1 VFDSSSPVIAQTQ
14 AKITVDFSN
23 ILISPSAL
31 LLLCHFTNN
40 IAASEQ
46 QVIRTLSHIYNRMP
60 QSEHLLTV
68 DTLLRA
74 IQKMQSH
81 SLNNFREMVNDAKLA
96 ERQMFVFNQQQL
108 TFRRAI
114 DFVTDLLVNQI

>member
-1 VFDSSSPVIAQTQ
+1 
-14 AKITVDFSN
+14 
-23 ILISPSAL
+23 
-31 LLLCHFTNN
+31 
-40 IAASEQ
+40 
-46 QVIRTLSHIYNRMP
+46 MP